1 MAIDYGSDYSTF
13 RDDGTYGLTYVR
25 ITGPR
30 VPLEGVARLWLT
42 DRGSL
47 FWAPTLGFNVARLEN
62 ASQKRAVLAQ
72 YESFLVKAA
81 REVDFVAR
89 ATVAIT
95 YAGTALTAIGRITLA
110 DGGTYPL
117 LVTAADAAQVT
128 VQFPSSPLSA

>member
-1 MAIDYGSDYSTF
+1 MTINTGSDYSTF

-25 ITGPR
+25 ITGAR

-81 REVDFVAR
+81 REVDFVA
-89 ATVAIT
+89 AASVAIT
-95 YAGTALTAIGRITLA
+95 FSGTTLTAAGRITLV
-110 DGGTYPL
+110 DGVTYPL
-117 LVTAADAAQVT
+117 LVTAADAAVVT
-128 VQFPSSPLSA
+128 VRFPSSPLA